1 MSVNDSTAYRE
12 PELSREERVLFTHLQ
27 RLAGPIV
34 QLRHIWGGPMSVTP
48 TGEELPN
55 KGKELPSA
63 GSRRARDRDY
73 AHAVAD
79 ALKVDLARG
88 VSIKTIMAWTGAGE
102 RTVKGWVSG
111 SNGPSGQHLESLLR
125 SSEPVYVRVMLRAGR
140 RLAANRQSL
149 EALRQQLAG
158 ATQAIDAVLVGSP
171 PND

>member
-1 MSVNDSTAYRE
+1 
-12 PELSREERVLFTHLQ
+12 
-27 RLAGPIV
+27 
-34 QLRHIWGGPMSVTP
+34 MSVTP
-48 TGEELPN
+48 RGEELPN

-88 VSIKTIMAWTGAGE
+88 AIKTIMAWTGAGQ

-125 SSEPVYVRVMLRAGR
+125 SSEPEPVYVRVMLRAGR

-149 EALRQQLAG
+149 EALRQLARHRQL
-158 ATQAIDAVLVGSP
+158 TLFS
-171 PND
+171 